1 MIAKNL
7 QKNNINIIKSN
18 LNDILQE
25 TKHTEHKLLNNDLI
39 LKLKKCGF
47 DKEAS
52 SVNGCSSYLKFSVQ
66 EHQQTKEQ
74 KRRLKDSNFCKWRLC
89 ATCNWRRNINI
100 NKELL
105 SAFESIEATRSVSY
119 LFLTLTIRNPK
130 TSDLKATVKLMNE
143 AFQRMVQTKAYKDT
157 VIGHFKALELLTE
170 NTKAGEVHPHFHI
183 ILIVSSSY
191 FKSPKYLQFEDW
203 RDMWQKALRIDYKP
217 TIQVQKIK
225 AKRTRNGKKLTALQ
239 SAVFEVAKYSV
250 KHTDLTKKSNKE
262 FAQII
267 NQTFKMRFFST
278 GGLLKSMIN
287 FQKCDEEFIQAK
299 EDLEKL
305 WIEIYEELYNWLNGD
320 FCLTKIQQKKL
331 SDEK

>member
-1 MIAKNL
+1 MITKNP
-7 QKNNINIIKSN
+7 QKNNIKIIKSN
-18 LNDILQE
+18 LNDVLQE
-25 TKHTEHKLLNNDLI
+25 AKHTEHKLLNNDLI
-39 LKLKKCGF
+39 IKLQKCGF
-47 DKEAS
+47 QKEAS
-52 SVNGCSSYLKFSVQ
+52 SVNNCSSYLKFSVQ

-119 LFLTLTIRNPK
+119 LFLTLTIDNPK
-130 TSDLKATVKLMNE
+130 TSDLKTTVKLMNE
-143 AFQRMVQTKAYKDT
+143 AFKRMSETKAYKNV
-157 VIGHFKALELLTE
+157 VIGHFKALELLGD
-170 NTKAGEVHPHFHI
+170 NTPAGVVHPHFHI

-191 FKSPKYLQFEDW
+191 FKSPKYIQIENW
-203 RDMWQKALRIDYKP
+203 VSMWQKALRVEYSPIVH
-217 TIQVQKIK
+217 IQKIK

-250 KHTDLTKKSNKE
+250 KHTDLTKKFDKE
-262 FAQII
+262 FIQII

-278 GGLLKSMIN
+278 GGLLKKMIN

-305 WIEIYEELYNWLNGD
+305 WIEIYEEIYNWQNGD
-320 FCLTKIQQKKL
+320 YKLTEIKKN
-331 SDEK
+331 STNI